1 MECCLPASKQSHHC
15 LQSSIYWS
23 VVWVVYCISLFYKHE
38 WKMESE
44 GYDSSDKHRF
54 QKAAVP
60 PTESGRSFT
69 WVCDSVG
76 SRWLTVCSQVKR
88 IKQHPEMSSSCL
100 KLVPER
106 QELSRDFIM
115 FLRSLNGNSLI
126 IWITTLRPSCIIRL
140 QHFNDVYA
148 NRKLPTFLKSLIEN
162 IVK

>member
-1 MECCLPASKQSHHC
+1 MNGKWKVRDMILVISTGFRRQLFHLQKVVDLLPGFVILLAQ
-15 LQSSIYWS
+15 
-23 VVWVVYCISLFYKHE
+23 
-38 WKMESE
+38 
-44 GYDSSDKHRF
+44 G
-54 QKAAVP
+54 
-60 PTESGRSFT
+60 G
-69 WVCDSVG
+69 
-76 SRWLTVCSQVKR
+76 WLTVCSQVKR

-126 IWITTLRPSCIIRL
+126 MWITTLRPSCIIRL

>member
-1 MECCLPASKQSHHC
+1 
-15 LQSSIYWS
+15 
-23 VVWVVYCISLFYKHE
+23 
-38 WKMESE
+38 
-44 GYDSSDKHRF
+44 
-54 QKAAVP
+54 
-60 PTESGRSFT
+60 
-69 WVCDSVG
+69 
-76 SRWLTVCSQVKR
+76 
-88 IKQHPEMSSSCL
+88 MSSSCL

-126 IWITTLRPSCIIRL
+126 MWITTLRPSCIIRL